1 VVSWK
6 ASSLFSTLKA
16 QCGTLQAALQ
26 FWKKVSSTLE
36 GWEFIINPYDQGVAN
51 NNINWS
57 QCTVISP
64 DVLTEMIE

>member
-1 VVSWK
+1 
-6 ASSLFSTLKA
+6 
-16 QCGTLQAALQ
+16 
-26 FWKKVSSTLE
+26 VSSTLE

-51 NNINWS
+51 KNINWS